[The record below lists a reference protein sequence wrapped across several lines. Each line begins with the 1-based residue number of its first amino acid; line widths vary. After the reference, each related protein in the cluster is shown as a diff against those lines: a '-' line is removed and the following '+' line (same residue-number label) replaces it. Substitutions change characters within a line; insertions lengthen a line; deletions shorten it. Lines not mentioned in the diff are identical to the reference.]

1 MLVRPS
7 AEEGS
12 VVLPVNVAVVL
23 ILAAVPAAEVPWPAA
38 AAAAALG
45 RVRRRHGHGGG
56 LGGHQRGPLKQC
68 MYSSFYFFF
77 IEILHIF
84 FSSALATLP

>member
-23 ILAAVPAAEVPWPAA
+23 ILAAVPAAEVPWP

>member
-23 ILAAVPAAEVPWPAA
+23 ILAAVSAAEVPWP

-56 LGGHQRGPLKQC
+56 LGGHQRGPIKQC
-68 MYSSFYFFF
+68 MYSSFFF
-77 IEILHIF
+77 EILHNLF